1 MPNHTFAFPS
11 FDQSALIAPWRIGS
25 LVCYRID
32 RFDLNIIDVKLNIER
47 AKQQPQSCTNFFRRI
62 LSMYSSHELNEFS
75 PSRLDGVDINAEK
88 WYRWSYCEFLK
99 DAGMKINVYVLFLSF
114 TQSLR

>member
-1 MPNHTFAFPS
+1 
-11 FDQSALIAPWRIGS
+11 
-25 LVCYRID
+25 
-32 RFDLNIIDVKLNIER
+32 
-47 AKQQPQSCTNFFRRI
+47 
-62 LSMYSSHELNEFS
+62 MYSSHELNEFS

-114 TQSLR
+114 TESLR